1 MLIRILNKLLNFLSV
16 LPDKVR
22 YVFYV
27 KCCDNYDV
35 FSTKFFKG
43 VGTKVYGKGTFV
55 VGDNSY
61 CGERCGFQLE
71 ASKGIF
77 IGKNTSISHNV
88 RVYTSNQNPVDII
101 NENVSVNITSGD
113 VYIGNNCWIGANVF
127 IREGVNIGN
136 FVVVGANSVV
146 TKDLPSNSIAAGAP
160 IKILKQKENVQR
172 ELN

>member
-35 FSTKFFKG
+35 SSSDFFKG
-43 VGTKVYGKGTFV
+43 TGTKVYGKGKFV
-55 VGDNSY
+55 VGENSY

-71 ASKGIF
+71 DFKGIY

-88 RVYTSNQNPVDII
+88 RVYTSNQNPMDII
-101 NENVSVNITSGD
+101 NESDFVKIKSGD
-113 VYIGNNCWIGANVF
+113 VHIGNNCWIGANVF
-127 IREGVNIGN
+127 IKEGVKIGDS
-136 FVVVGANSVV
+136 VVIGANSVV
-146 TKDLPSNSIAAGAP
+146 TKDLPSNCIAAGAP
-160 IKILKQKENVQR
+160 IKVLKHKVN
-172 ELN
+172 L